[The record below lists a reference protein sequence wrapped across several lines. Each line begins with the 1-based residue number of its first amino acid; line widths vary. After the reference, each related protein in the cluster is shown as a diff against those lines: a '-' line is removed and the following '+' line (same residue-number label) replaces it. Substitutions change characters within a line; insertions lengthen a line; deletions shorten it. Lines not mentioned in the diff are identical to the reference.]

1 MARPGKTALVT
12 GASGGIG
19 EDLARLFAADG
30 YDLVL
35 VARSANK
42 LEALGAELAAKHGV
56 RAIALAEDLADRAA
70 PERIAARLEADGLAV
85 SALVN
90 NAGFG
95 LYGPFAETPWERE
108 RQMIDLN
115 VVALAHLTKL
125 LLPGMIARRE
135 GRVLNVASTAAFQ
148 PGPLMSVYY
157 ATKAFVLSFSEAT
170 AKELAGTGVTVTC
183 LCPGPTSTGFVDAA
197 GMQKSKLFKRNVP
210 MSSKDVAQIGYDGMM
225 KGKAVVV
232 PGLVNKLLI
241 QSLRVTPRRIVTAV
255 VHKLQEPASA

>member
-1 MARPGKTALVT
+1 MARTSKTALVT

-35 VARSANK
+35 VARSASK
-42 LEALGAELAAKHGV
+42 LEALAAELAAKHGV
-56 RAIALAEDLADRAA
+56 RATALAEDLADRAA

-197 GMQKSKLFKRNVP
+197 GMHKSKLFKRNVP
-210 MSSKDVAQIGYDGMM
+210 MSSQVVAQIGYDGMM
-225 KGKAVVV
+225 KGKTVVV
-232 PGLVNKLLI
+232 PGLVNKLLV